1 MHYNVVI
8 IGSGFGGSMTGLTL
22 ADRTQ
27 GRNINILMLERGT
40 WWTTPLPTVQDKEVG
55 TLHFLRHEK
64 HQPVQ
69 VWSSQN
75 HFRGFIDLFSRC
87 FRRTRD
93 SSLAAR
99 WFPRLR
105 NEDGLFETTW
115 LGKRGLFGRQSD
127 GVMIA
132 RSSGVGGGS
141 LVYSNVTI
149 RPPEFVLKG
158 PRWSSMS
165 WTADERHYY
174 YELARDA
181 IGVGVVHAVR
191 EREADGTSPVIVRPD
206 RVTGTIEAYVSGAS
220 LTLKQVVPGTPLTT
234 QSLTYVVDS
243 SLTAAIEDDLRIGRS
258 LWLDLDRSMT
268 PPKVNKIIPHRP
280 FRVNT
285 GLSNILTRTARL
297 DHWGESIKVGNPF
310 SKRGILRMG
319 PDPVK
324 PAAPSAG
331 VPQDPNHSLWIDRAR
346 AFQMAVRDMTAD
358 YGAVELSID
367 DLPEGRKPYATN
379 GRPRNYCERQGRC
392 NVGCLPGA
400 RHTLNKQLMRA
411 TLGTHDGTAPLYPDF
426 EISPLSEVDV
436 IRARPG
442 GGYEVTFEHQT
453 SENYHAQEAG
463 TARRKVESRMVTADV
478 VILAAGTYGS
488 NEILLRSKARGTMPG
503 LSDKAGFGFSPN
515 GDYIAFLEPTKHLV
529 GLIKGPVT
537 TSFSHFETDEAG
549 TGPSGPNGPAGNPDK
564 FHTVEDQGV
573 PPATASLIGEG
584 IKLFESITQGN
595 TGLLFVVYGI
605 WRYIVKVVCRS
616 IRDIFS
622 NSIRR
627 GKFFESEEELVS
639 NMIAIAAMGRDQ
651 ANATLRLGTHRGET
665 SLRASKPGGASFW
678 DDPIYPEIRATLA
691 RLAAEVGE
699 PGAEFRNPGLGTSQ
713 TAAQFRAVPT
723 SHPLGGCI
731 MAASA
736 EEGTVNEFGQP
747 FDTTGSDPAA
757 VHPGLYVAD
766 GSIVPSAL
774 GVNPSLTISALALRI
789 ADKVYDN
796 HFAA

>member
-1 MHYNVVI
+1 MKHFNIVI

-27 GRNINILMLERGT
+27 GRNVNILMLERGT
-40 WWTTPLPTVQDKEVG
+40 WWTTPHATVQDKEVG

-87 FRRTRD
+87 FRRTKD
-93 SSLAAR
+93 SSLPAR
-99 WFPRLR
+99 WFRKLR
-105 NEDGLFETTW
+105 NEDGLFEATW

-127 GVMIA
+127 GVLIA

-149 RPPEFVLKG
+149 RPPNFVLEG
-158 PRWSSMS
+158 PRWASVS
-165 WTADERHYY
+165 WTAAERDYY
-174 YELARDA
+174 YEFARDA
-181 IGVGVVHAVR
+181 IGFGVVHAAR

-206 RVTGTIEAYVSGAS
+206 RVSGTIEAYVTAQS
-220 LTLKQVVPGTPLTT
+220 LTLKQVVPGTPPTT
-234 QSLTYVVDS
+234 QSVTYPVDS
-243 SLTAAIEDDLRIGRS
+243 SLTAAIEDELRIGRP
-258 LWLDLDRSMT
+258 LWLDLDRSVS
-268 PPKVNKIIPHRP
+268 PPKVKKIIPHRP

-297 DHWGESIKVGNPF
+297 DHWGETIKVGDPF
-310 SKRGILRMG
+310 SKRGIVRMG
-319 PDPVK
+319 PDPVQ
-324 PAAPSAG
+324 PAAPSKD
-331 VPQDPNHSLWIDRAR
+331 VPQDPKRSQWIDRAR
-346 AFQMAVRDMTAD
+346 AFQMAVRGMTAD

-367 DLPEGRKPYATN
+367 DLPPGQKSYTTN
-379 GRPRNYCERQGRC
+379 GRPRNYCERHGRC

-411 TLGTHDGTAPLYPDF
+411 ALGTHDGTPALYPDF

-436 IRARPG
+436 IRALPG
-442 GGYEVTFEHQT
+442 GGYEVTYEHQT
-453 SENYHAQEAG
+453 NENYHAQEEG
-463 TARRKVESRMVTADV
+463 TERRKVQKEAVTADV

-488 NEILLRSKARGTMPG
+488 NEILLRSKARGTLPG

-515 GDYIAFLEPTKHLV
+515 GDYIAFLEPTKQLV

-573 PPATASLIGEG
+573 PPAAASLIGEG
-584 IKLFESITQGN
+584 VRLFESITQGN
-595 TGLLFVVYGI
+595 TGLLFMIYGV
-605 WRYIVKVVCRS
+605 WRYVVKVVRRA
-616 IRDIFS
+616 IRDIFN

-627 GKFFESEEELVS
+627 GQFFHSEEELVS
-639 NMIAIAAMGRDQ
+639 KMMAVAAMGRDE
-651 ANATLRLGTHRGET
+651 ANATLRLGTGRGET
-665 SLRASKPGGASFW
+665 SLRASKPGGATFW
-678 DDPIYPEIRATLA
+678 DDPIYIEIRKTLA
-691 RLAAEVGE
+691 RLAAELGE
-699 PGAEFRNPGLGTSQ
+699 PGAEFRNPVLGTSQ
-713 TAAQFRAVPT
+713 TPARFRAVPT
-723 SHPLGGCI
+723 SHPLGGLI

-736 EEGTVNEFGQP
+736 AEGTVNEFGQP
-747 FDTTGSDPAA
+747 FDTTSSDPTT
-757 VHPGLYVAD
+757 VYGGLYVAD

-774 GVNPSLTISALALRI
+774 GVNPSLTIAALALRI
-789 ADKVYDN
+789 ADKIYKN
-796 HFAA
+796 HF

>member
-1 MHYNVVI
+1 MQHYNVVI
-8 IGSGFGGSMTGLTL
+8 IGSGFGGSMVGLTL

-27 GRNINILMLERGT
+27 DRNINILMLERGT
-40 WWTTPLPTVQDKEVG
+40 WWTTPHATVQDKEVG

-87 FRRTRD
+87 FRRTKD
-93 SSLAAR
+93 SSLPAR
-99 WFPRLR
+99 WFRKLR

-149 RPPEFVLKG
+149 RPPNFVLEG
-158 PRWSSMS
+158 PRWASVT
-165 WTADERHYY
+165 WTNTERDYY
-174 YELARDA
+174 YEFARDA
-181 IGVGVVHAVR
+181 IGFGVVHAAR
-191 EREADGTSPVIVRPD
+191 EREADGTSPVIVKPD
-206 RVTGTIEAYVSGAS
+206 RVTGTIEAYVSAQS
-220 LTLKQVVPGTPLTT
+220 LTLKQVIPGTPPAT
-234 QSLTYVVDS
+234 QSVVYAVDS
-243 SLTAAIEDDLRIGRS
+243 TLTAAVEDDLRIGRP
-258 LWLDLDRSMT
+258 LWLDLDRSVT
-268 PPKVNKIIPHRP
+268 PPKVKKIIPHRP

-285 GLSNILTRTARL
+285 GLSNILTRSARL
-297 DHWGESIKVGNPF
+297 DHWGETVKVGDPF
-310 SKRGILRMG
+310 SKRGIVRMG
-319 PDPVK
+319 PDPVQ
-324 PAAPSAG
+324 PPAPSKD
-331 VPQDPNHSLWIDRAR
+331 VPQDPKHNQWIDRAR
-346 AFQMAVRDMTAD
+346 SFQMAVRGMTAD

-367 DLPEGRKPYATN
+367 DLPVGQKPYTTN
-379 GRPRNYCERQGRC
+379 GRPRNFCERHGRC

-411 TLGTHDGTAPLYPDF
+411 ALGTHDGTAALYPDF

-436 IRARPG
+436 IRALPG
-442 GGYEVTFEHQT
+442 GGYEVTYEHQT
-453 SENYHAQEAG
+453 NENYHAQEEG
-463 TARRKVESRMVTADV
+463 TERRKVQTETVSADV

-488 NEILLRSKARGTMPG
+488 NEILLRSKARGTLPG
-503 LSDKAGFGFSPN
+503 LSDRAGFGFSPN

-549 TGPSGPNGPAGNPDK
+549 TGPSGPGGPAGNPDK

-584 IKLFESITQGN
+584 VRLFESITQGN
-595 TGLLFVVYGI
+595 TGLLFMIYGV
-605 WRYIVKVVCRS
+605 WRYIVKVVRRA
-616 IRDIFS
+616 IRDIFN

-627 GKFFESEEELVS
+627 GQFFHSEEELVS
-639 NMIAIAAMGRDQ
+639 NMMAIAAMGRDE
-651 ANATLRLGTHRGET
+651 ANATLRLGTRRGET
-665 SLRASKPGGASFW
+665 SLRASKPGGATFW
-678 DDPIYPEIRATLA
+678 DDPIYIEIRKTLA
-691 RLAAEVGE
+691 RLAAELGE
-699 PGAEFRNPGLGTSQ
+699 PGTEFRNPVLGTSQ
-713 TAAQFRAVPT
+713 TPAKFRAVPT

-736 EEGTVNEFGQP
+736 ADGTVNEFGQP
-747 FDTTGSDPAA
+747 FDTTGGSATA
-757 VHPGLYVAD
+757 VYPGLYVAD

-774 GVNPSLTISALALRI
+774 GVNPSLTIAALSLRI
-789 ADKVYDN
+789 ADKVYQN
-796 HFAA
+796 HF